1 MKKVLLCIALITLSL
16 TGHVSGHPQTEP
28 ITTFETG
35 KSPTLIIH
43 VAVTGN
49 DNTGDG
55 SSGAPYATIE
65 RAAQDAVPGAAIRV
79 HAGTYTEQSSVEG
92 LAGTAAA
99 PIWIGGAPGE
109 ARPVIANDSQ
119 ALHLIQVRYLIIHD
133 LEVRDTSQN
142 GINCDDGGD
151 YADNTA
157 TQHVVFRDLYIHDV
171 GSGGN
176 EDCLKLSG
184 VNDYFVLDSEFA
196 RCGGGSSGSGIDH
209 VGCHGGLIAN
219 NYFHEL
225 SANAVQ
231 NKGGSEA
238 IEIRGNLMVDAGARA
253 VNMGGSTSF
262 EYFRPPLSTTQPNV
276 EARDI
281 RVISNIIRGS
291 DAALAFVGCV
301 DCLAAN
307 NTIVNPGNW
316 LIRIL
321 QETTTDGDYEF
332 LPCSNN
338 QFTNNLVYFD
348 RGELSTYVNIGP
360 NTSPET
366 FAFSNNL
373 WYAHDNPAQ
382 SQPNLPVTESDGI
395 AGEDPLLADPAAND
409 YHLQTGSPA
418 IGNGTAVAGVAY
430 DYDGVAYN
438 TPPSIGAFEGN
449 TVVQPDLAPST
460 KTVFPAQARFGDTVT
475 YTLNVRNATG
485 PLDVQAWLSDTLPTG
500 LDYVPGSFTATS
512 GTANDGDAP
521 DLYWTGVLSP
531 SPVVTL
537 TYRAIVTYTQ
547 PGTETIAAATLRNV
561 AAISAEGATL
571 VRVSATLPVNSQ
583 SLYLPLVLRGYAA
596 APRRAAAQAIQAPV
610 LKWQRGGCYNSWC
623 ETGWYSSP
631 AVADLDGDK
640 APEVI
645 GGGYK
650 LFILNG
656 EDGSVQQ
663 STDTPGSRIWPGIVV
678 ADLDNNGD
686 LEIVTAQGDAYL
698 NVLDH
703 NGTVVWSQR
712 PGSNELRALAVAD
725 LDNDK
730 TLEIAVGTARGAD
743 INAWV
748 YEHNGTL
755 RAGWPQPTSEA
766 AGWSWGVFN
775 NNIALGDI
783 DGDSQG
789 EVIVP
794 SDVHYI
800 CAYEANGSPIL
811 ANAMYKESN
820 GATRVWGRV
829 GIWEDPTVELRGWGR
844 CDGVRAE
851 SYRTNFADGPAVI
864 ADMDGN
870 GTMEVIATGN
880 VNDCHTGYP
889 PSKYVGVYIFNAD
902 RSRFKSGGYDWST
915 VPVDTGAPLSE
926 DYDVIE
932 SAQYNPAIA
941 DLDGDGK
948 QEILFASYDGRV
960 HAYWL
965 DKTEHGAWPYSVY
978 TGNGYRF
985 AGEPTVADLDNDGHA
1000 EVIIATWTQKGRH
1013 QTGDLIILDYLGNV
1027 LHKVALPAA
1036 FSGDWNGALAAPTL
1050 ANIDADADL
1059 EVVLNTAHSGL
1070 VAYDLPGTSR
1080 ARILWG
1086 TGRGNYLR
1094 NGYLKNP
1101 PPPTGSLEKSY
1112 KSVKVTSDG
1121 VNAVLAYTIHL
1132 ENSGVDLP
1140 TVRLTD
1146 TLPTG
1151 MQYQGNLWA
1160 SSGTPNFNAGNIT
1173 WHGAVSSDA
1182 PVTITFSANVTV
1194 QTIAIPTT
1202 FSNTVRINDGQGNV
1216 LKRSVS
1222 AVIYGRR
1229 IYLPLAIKRKS

>member
-1 MKKVLLCIALITLSL
+1 MKKALLCIALVMLITATASA
-16 TGHVSGHPQTEP
+16 HPQTEP

-55 SSGAPYATIE
+55 SNGAPYATIE
-65 RAAQDAVPGAAIRV
+65 RAVQDVVPGAAIRI
-79 HAGTYTEQSSVEG
+79 HAGTYTEQSSIEG

-109 ARPVIANDSQ
+109 ARPVIADDSQ

-157 TQHVVFRDLYIHDV
+157 TQHVIFRNLYIHDV

-176 EDCLKLSG
+176 QDCLKLSG

-231 NKGGSEA
+231 NKGGSED

-253 VNMGGSTSF
+253 VNMGGSTGF

-321 QETTTDGDYEF
+321 QETTTEDDYEF

-348 RGELSTYVNIGP
+348 RGDLSTYVNIGP

-366 FAFSNNL
+366 FSFSNNL

-382 SQPNLPVTESDGI
+382 SQPDLPVTESDGI

-409 YHLQTGSPA
+409 YHLQANSPA
-418 IGNGTAVAGVAY
+418 IGNGTAIAGVVY

-449 TVVQPDLAPST
+449 TVVQPDLSPST

-475 YTLNVRNATG
+475 YTLSVRNATG
-485 PLDVQAWLSDTLPTG
+485 PLDVQAWLSDTLPAG
-500 LDYVPGSFTATS
+500 LDYVPGSFSATG
-512 GTANDGDAP
+512 GTTDDAGAP

-531 SPVVTL
+531 SPIVTL

-547 PGTETIAAATLRNV
+547 SGTETIVAATLRNV
-561 AAISAEGATL
+561 AAISAEGAAL
-571 VRVSATLPVNSQ
+571 VRVSATLPVNAQ

-610 LKWQRGGCYNSWC
+610 LKWKNGGCYTHWC
-623 ETGWYSSP
+623 ETGFYSSP
-631 AVADLDGDK
+631 AVTDLNNDGQ
-640 APEVI
+640 PEVI
-645 GGGYK
+645 GGADK
-650 LFILNG
+650 LHILNG
-656 EDGSVQQ
+656 ADGATKRSI
-663 STDTPGSRIWPGIVV
+663 DTPGSRIWPAVV
-678 ADLDNNGD
+678 AADLDDNGD
-686 LEIVTAQGDAYL
+686 LEIVTAHNQGYL
-698 NVLDH
+698 NVFDH
-703 NGTVVWSQR
+703 NGDLVWSQQ
-712 PGSNELRALAVAD
+712 PVYSDLRSLSVAD
-725 LDNDK
+725 LDNDGS
-730 TLEIAVGTARGAD
+730 LEIAVGASEESETNLW
-743 INAWV
+743 I
-748 YEHNGTL
+748 YEHDGTL
-755 RAGWPQPTSEA
+755 RSGWPQMASGAPGN
-766 AGWSWGVFN
+766 AGGIFN
-775 NNIALGDI
+775 DNIAIGDI
-783 DGDSQG
+783 DGDQNA
-789 EVIVP
+789 EIIAP

-800 CAYEANGSPIL
+800 GAYEANGSPIP
-811 ANAMYKESN
+811 AHAMYGGK
-820 GATRVWGRV
+820 VWGEV
-829 GIWEDPTVELRGWGR
+829 GIWEDPAVELRGWGQ
-844 CDGVRAE
+844 CSADRAE
-851 SYRTNFADGPAVI
+851 SYNANFVEGPAAI
-864 ADMDGN
+864 ADLDGD
-870 GTMEVIATGN
+870 GTLEVIVTGN
-880 VNDCHTGYP
+880 VNDCHAGYP
-889 PSKYVGVYIFNAD
+889 PSKYTGVFIFNAD
-902 RSRFKSGGYDWST
+902 RSRFNRGGYDWRT
-915 VPVDTGAPLSE
+915 FPVDIGAPLTQDWNIIAS
-926 DYDVIE
+926 
-932 SAQYNPAIA
+932 QQPGPAIA
-941 DLDGDGK
+941 DLDGDGE
-948 QEILFASYDGRV
+948 QEIIYASFDGRI
-960 HAYWL
+960 HAFWL
-965 DKTEHGAWPYSVY
+965 DKTEHGNWPYAVY
-978 TGNGYRF
+978 TGGTYRY
-985 AGEPTVADLDNDGHA
+985 AGEPAIADLDNDGRA
-1000 EVIIATWTQKGRH
+1000 EVIVATWVQNDSTQV
-1013 QTGDLIILDYLGNV
+1013 GDLIILDYHGNL
-1027 LHKVALPAA
+1027 LHKIALPQGRNN
-1036 FSGDWNGALAAPTL
+1036 SWNGGMATPTL

-1059 EVVLNTAHSGL
+1059 EAVLNTTHSGL
-1070 VAYDLPGTSR
+1070 VAYDLPGTAN

-1094 NGYLKNP
+1094 NGFLKDP
-1101 PPPTGSLEKSY
+1101 PPPAGSLENSY
-1112 KSVKVTSDG
+1112 KRVEIAG
-1121 VNAVLAYTIHL
+1121 GALAYTIRL
-1132 ENSGVDLP
+1132 ENSGVSLP

-1146 TLPTG
+1146 TLPNNV
-1151 MQYQGNLWA
+1151 QYQGDFQA
-1160 SSGTPNFNAGNIT
+1160 SGGSAHHADGVITWNGAVDTGTP
-1173 WHGAVSSDA
+1173 VEL
-1182 PVTITFSANVTV
+1182 TFSAIVISETTSIPI
-1194 QTIAIPTT
+1194 TIL
-1202 FSNTVRINDGQGNV
+1202 NTVWINDGQGNM
-1216 LKRSVS
+1216 LE
-1222 AVIYGRR
+1222 RR
-1229 IYLPLAIKRKS
+1229 AIAIINGYSIYLPLVMRH

>member
-16 TGHVSGHPQTEP
+16 TTGVSGHPQTEP

-35 KSPTLIIH
+35 KAPTQVFH
-43 VAVTGN
+43 VATTG
-49 DNTGDG
+49 DDVDGDG

-65 RAAQDAVPGAAIRV
+65 RAVQDAVPGAAIRV
-79 HAGTYTEQSSVEG
+79 HAGTYTQQTSIAD
-92 LAGTAAA
+92 LAGTADA

-109 ARPVIANDSQ
+109 ARPVIANGSQ
-119 ALHLIQVRYLIIHD
+119 ALHLMQVRYLIIHD
-133 LEVRDTSQN
+133 LEVSNTSQN

-157 TQHVVFRDLYIHDV
+157 TQHVIFRNLYIHDV

-184 VNDYFVLDSEFA
+184 VNDYYVLDSEFA
-196 RCGGGSSGSGIDH
+196 RCGGGESGSGIDH
-209 VGCHGGLIAN
+209 VGCHGGLLAN
-219 NYFHEL
+219 NYFHDL

-231 NKGGSEA
+231 CKGGSED
-238 IEIRGNLMVDAGARA
+238 IEIRGNLMVDAGVRA

-262 EYFRPPLSTTQPNV
+262 EYFRPPLSTTAPNV

-281 RVISNIIRGS
+281 RVVSNIIRDS
-291 DAALAFVGCV
+291 EAALAFVGCV

-307 NTIVNPGNW
+307 NTLVNPTTW
-316 LIRIL
+316 LFRIL

-332 LPCSNN
+332 LPCANN
-338 QFTNNLVYFD
+338 RFVNNLVYFD
-348 RGELSTYVNIGP
+348 RSDLSAYVNIGP
-360 NTSPET
+360 DTAPDTFT
-366 FAFSNNL
+366 FANNL

-382 SQPNLPVTESDGI
+382 SQPSLPATESDGI
-395 AGEDPLLADPAAND
+395 AGEDPLLANPAAYD

-418 IGNGTAVAGVAY
+418 TGNGTPVAGLIY
-430 DYDGVAYN
+430 DYDGVPYN
-438 TPPSIGAFEGN
+438 TPPSIGAFAGN
-449 TVVQPDLAPST
+449 TVVQPDLSAST
-460 KTVFPAQARFGDTVT
+460 KTVFPTQSQFGETVT
-475 YTLNVRNATG
+475 YTLSVRNTTG
-485 PLDVQAWLSDTLPTG
+485 PLNIQAWLSDTLPTG
-500 LDYVPGSFTATS
+500 LDYVSGSFSAT
-512 GTANDGDAP
+512 GGATNDAGAP

-531 SPVVTL
+531 SPIVTL
-537 TYRAIVTYTQ
+537 TYRAVVTYTQ
-547 PGTETIAAATLRNV
+547 PGTETSVAATLHNV
-561 AAISAEGATL
+561 ASISAEGAASIN
-571 VRVSATLPVNSQ
+571 VSATLPVNAR
-583 SLYLPLVLRGYAA
+583 SLYLPLVLRAF
-596 APRRAAAQAIQAPV
+596 APPVRRAAAQAIQPPV
-610 LKWQRGGCYNSWC
+610 LKWQHGGCYSSWC

-663 STDTPGSRIWPGIVV
+663 STDTPGSRIWPGIVA

-686 LEIVTAQGDAYL
+686 LEIVTAQGDGYL

-703 NGTVVWSQR
+703 NGNVVWSQR
-712 PGSNELRALAVAD
+712 PVVNELRALAVAD

-730 TLEIAVGTARGAD
+730 TLEIAVGSARGAD
-743 INAWV
+743 INTWI

-766 AGWSWGVFN
+766 AGWSWGIFN

-783 DGDSQG
+783 DGDGQG
-789 EVIVP
+789 EVIAP

-800 CAYEANGSPIL
+800 CAYEANGSPIP
-811 ANAMYKESN
+811 ANAMYGGK
-820 GATRVWGRV
+820 VWGRV
-829 GIWEDPTVELRGWGR
+829 GIWEDLTVELRGWGR

-880 VNDCHTGYP
+880 VYDCDAGYP
-889 PSKYVGVYIFNAD
+889 PSEYIGVYIFNAD
-902 RSRFKSGGYDWST
+902 RSRFNSGGHDWSTT
-915 VPVDTGAPLSE
+915 VPVDTGTPLVE
-926 DYDVIE
+926 DYDIIE

-941 DLDGDGK
+941 DLDGDGE

-965 DKTEHGAWPYSVY
+965 DKTEHGAWPHTVS
-978 TGNGYRF
+978 TGGLYRF
-985 AGEPTVADLDNDGHA
+985 AGEPTVADLDNDGRA
-1000 EVIIATWTQKGRH
+1000 EVIIATWVQKGKN
-1013 QTGDLIILDYLGNV
+1013 QTGDLIILDDQGNV
-1027 LHKVALPAA
+1027 LHKVALPMA

-1070 VAYDLPGTSR
+1070 LAYDLPGTSH

-1094 NGYLKNP
+1094 NGYLEEA
-1101 PPPTGSLEKSY
+1101 PPPTGSLENSY
-1112 KSVKVTSDG
+1112 KSVAVSSNG
-1121 VNAVLAYTIHL
+1121 LNAVLTYTVHL
-1132 ENSGVDLP
+1132 ENSGVNLP

-1146 TLPTG
+1146 TLPASA
-1151 MQYQGNLWA
+1151 QYQGDLWA
-1160 SSGTPNFNAGNIT
+1160 SSGNPNYAGGNIT
-1173 WHGAVSSDA
+1173 WNGAVDSDT
-1182 PVTITFSANVTV
+1182 PVTITFSVAVAV
-1194 QTIAIPTT
+1194 QTLTIPTT
-1202 FSNTVRINDGQGNV
+1202 ITNTVRINDGQGNV
-1216 LKRSVS
+1216 LRRRVA
-1222 AVIYGRR
+1222 AVLNGYEV
-1229 IYLPLAIKRKS
+1229 YLPLVMKRK